1 MINMLRSVSFLVF
14 ITTMTGC
21 SVFGNSGVEIAPYT
35 VLQKE
40 EPYELRHYERLVLV
54 TTPYEDIE
62 EQRNPFMRLFDYISG
77 ANDGTQ
83 EIAMTAPVFMDRQG
97 NTSETMSFV
106 LPESFSLESAPEP
119 ENSAVKL
126 EELKNYTVATVTF
139 NGLLGTENIEE
150 HNELL
155 NQWIAKMELE
165 TIGPAKVAG
174 YNPPYTIPW
183 MRRNEVLIPVKMP

>member
-97 NTSETMSFV
+97 NMSETMSFV

>member
-14 ITTMTGC
+14 ITAITGC

-77 ANDGTQ
+77 ANDGTK

-119 ENSAVKL
+119 ENPAVKL

-183 MRRNEVLIPVKMP
+183 MRRNEVLIPVQMP

>member
-1 MINMLRSVSFLVF
+1 MLRSVSFLVF

>member
-155 NQWIAKMELE
+155 NQWIAKMDLE

>member
-1 MINMLRSVSFLVF
+1 MINMLMGVLAFVGTIAL
-14 ITTMTGC
+14 TGC

-40 EPYELRHYERLVLV
+40 EPYELRHYDRLVLV
-54 TTPYEDIE
+54 TTPYEKID
-62 EQRNPFMRLFDYISG
+62 EQRNPFMRLFGYISG
-77 ANDGTQ
+77 ANDSTQ
-83 EIAMTAPVFMDRQG
+83 EIAMTAPVFMDRRG

-119 ENSAVKL
+119 ENPAVKL

-165 TIGPAKVAG
+165 TVGPAKVAG